1 MDDNEKKTPPPPP
14 PFDPSKLGLKALGT
28 VPEGPAKPAGRSPAP
43 TGTTRALLSVEGMH
57 CASCVARIE
66 KDLAKVPGVKAAV
79 VNLAAKEAV
88 VDYEPGTVTTE
99 RLVAAIAGAGDFTAS
114 TGAGTIGHDDD
125 ARSYLV
131 RFAVAAVL
139 SAATMATSMAG
150 APRYVPFALATIVLA
165 FAGRQFFTVAFRL
178 VLKGT
183 ADMNT
188 LIAVGTGT
196 AWLYS
201 TVATFFPDAVAT
213 GDGPVP
219 VYFDTAVMIVALI
232 LLGRFLEAR
241 AKGGTTRAIEEL
253 LSLAPPVARVK
264 RGVEEREV
272 PVEEV
277 LVGDRIV
284 VMPGEKVPVDG
295 TILQGRSA
303 IDESMLTGEPLPV
316 EKAAGDEVTG
326 GTLAT
331 DGAFTFTATRVG
343 ADTAL
348 ARIVMLVREAQGSKA
363 PVQRLA
369 DRVAAVFVPAVIGVA
384 ILTFLV
390 WAFVVGSSFTFALT
404 AFVSVLII
412 ACPCSLGLAT
422 PTAVMVGTGRGAK
435 MGILVK
441 SAAAL
446 ERAGSVTTVVFD
458 KTGTITEGK
467 PALTGIEVVEG
478 FTKDTVLRLAATA
491 ERRSE
496 HPVGKAI
503 VLGAEERVLPVGEAT
518 EFRVRAGR
526 GVSAVV
532 DGRAVLAGSR
542 RLLAEEGVDTGAF
555 SDDSAVFVAV
565 DGRAAGALTVAD
577 TVKEGA
583 REAVAELQS
592 MGLTVVML
600 TGDARAN
607 AEAVAHEVG
616 IKAVRAEVL
625 PADKAAA
632 IAALTGDGA
641 TVAMVGDG
649 INDAPA
655 LARAD
660 VGIAIGTGTD
670 VAIEAGEIILMSGE
684 PRGVVDAILL
694 SRRTMKTIRQN
705 LVWAFLYNVLGIP
718 IAAGVLYPL
727 TGFLLKPAIAAGA
740 MAFSSVSVVTNSL
753 RLRRAPLD

>member
-1 MDDNEKKTPPPPP
+1 MNENEKKKMPPPA
-14 PFDPSKLGLKALGT
+14 FDPSKLDLKSLGT
-28 VPEGPAKPAGRSPAP
+28 IPSPPAGPKPAPK
-43 TGTTRALLSVEGMH
+43 GTTRALLSVTGMH

-66 KDLAKVPGVKAAV
+66 KDLGKVSGVKAAV

-88 VDYEPGTVTTE
+88 VDYEPASVTTE
-99 RLVAAIAGAGDFTAS
+99 RLVEAIEAAGDFTAG
-114 TGAGTIGHDDD
+114 TGEAAVGTDDE

-131 RFAVAAVL
+131 RFLLAAVL
-139 SAATMATSMAG
+139 SATVMATSMADL
-150 APRYVPFALATIVLA
+150 PRLVPFVLATVVLA
-165 FAGRQFFTVAFRL
+165 FAGREFFVTGFRL
-178 VLKGT
+178 ALRGT

-201 TVATFFPDAVAT
+201 TVVTFFP
-213 GDGPVP
+213 GDGTAP

-241 AKGGTTRAIEEL
+241 AKGGTTKAIEEL
-253 LSLAPPVARVK
+253 MNLAPPTARVM
-264 RGVEEREV
+264 RDGAETEV
-272 PVEEV
+272 PVDEV
-277 LVGDRIV
+277 LVGDRV
-284 VMPGEKVPVDG
+284 VVRPGEKVPVDG
-295 TILQGRSA
+295 EIHDGRSA
-303 IDESMLTGEPLPV
+303 VDESMLTGEPLPV
-316 EKAAGDEVTG
+316 EKGIGDEVTG

-331 DGAFTFTATRVG
+331 DGSFTFTATRVG

-348 ARIVMLVREAQGSKA
+348 ARIVRLVREAQGSKA

-390 WAFVVGSSFTFALT
+390 WAFVVGSTFTFALT

-441 SAAAL
+441 NAAAL
-446 ERAGSVTTVVFD
+446 ERAGSVTTVVLD

-467 PALTGIEVVEG
+467 PALTGIEVAEG
-478 FTKDTVLRLAATA
+478 FDANEVLRLAAAA
-491 ERRSE
+491 ERGSE
-496 HPVGKAI
+496 HPVGRAI
-503 VLGAEERVLPVGEAT
+503 VAGAKERGVEAGGAT
-518 EFRVRAGR
+518 EFRARPGR

-532 DGRAVLAGSR
+532 DGVKVLAGSR
-542 RLLAEEGVDTGAF
+542 RLLEEEGVDTAALTGDA
-555 SDDSAVFVAV
+555 AIVVAL
-565 DGRAAGALTVAD
+565 DGTAAGALTVAD
-577 TVKEGA
+577 TVKSGA
-583 REAVAELQS
+583 REAVAALESL
-592 MGLTVVML
+592 GLEVVML

-607 AEAVAHEVG
+607 AEAVAAEVG
-616 IKAVRAEVL
+616 IGAIRAEVL
-625 PADKAAA
+625 PADKSAAVA
-632 IAALTGDGA
+632 ELMEGGA
-641 TVAMVGDG
+641 VVAMVGDG

-670 VAIEAGEIILMSGE
+670 VAIEAGEIILMSVGLS
-684 PRGVVDAILL
+684 GVAKAIRL
-694 SRRTMKTIRQN
+694 SRKTKATIRQN

-718 IAAGVLYPL
+718 IAAGVFFPL
-727 TGFLLKPAIAAGA
+727 TGFLLKPVIAAGA

-753 RLRRAPLD
+753 RLRRTRLD